1 MEAPAF
7 GRYLIESEIGRG
19 AMGVVYRATDP
30 LLERTL
36 AIKTVNLTPGGEGSE
51 HYEKRFYQE
60 ARAAAGLNHP
70 NIVTV
75 YDVGKS
81 GELAYMA
88 MEFIAGVE
96 LRVLLAV
103 GHSLSPGRSLSIA
116 AQVAEALAYAHEH
129 GVVHRDIKP
138 ANIMV
143 VANGPVK
150 ITDFGLARRRAS
162 ADLTLSGEMS
172 GSPRYMSPEQALG
185 KRADHRSDIFS
196 LGIVL
201 YEMLTGSAPFGGDN
215 EIALI
220 SQIVNLA
227 PPAPGAV
234 NADVPKH
241 VDHVIARM
249 LAKPLDERYQSANEM
264 ASDLR
269 QCERLLAAPEPAAPE
284 PAAPARPLPASAISA
299 DARPAVVDAA
309 RLLALE
315 QSRERTRRSDG
326 S

>member
-1 MEAPAF
+1 MMEAPAL
-7 GRYLIESEIGRG
+7 GRYLIESELGRG

-36 AIKTVNLTPGGEGSE
+36 AIKTVNMTSGGEGSE

-81 GELAYMA
+81 GEVAYMA

-96 LRVLLAV
+96 LRALLAV
-103 GHSLSPGRSLSIA
+103 GHPLSPGRSLSIA
-116 AQVAEALAYAHEH
+116 AQVAEGLAYAHEH

-162 ADLTLSGEMS
+162 ADVTLSGDMS

-196 LGIVL
+196 LGVVV
-201 YEMLTGSAPFGGDN
+201 YEMLTGVAPFGGEN
-215 EIALI
+215 EIALT

-234 NADVPKH
+234 NSQVPKR

-249 LAKPLDERYQSANEM
+249 LAKPLDERYQSAKDV
-264 ASDLR
+264 ARDLR
-269 QCERLLAAPEPAAPE
+269 ECERLLAVADAVALPE
-284 PAAPARPLPASAISA
+284 PLPAVALSPGSQPAII
-299 DARPAVVDAA
+299 DAA
-309 RLLALE
+309 KTTALDK
-315 QSRERTRRSDG
+315 SRERTRRSDG